1 MLYVKLRK
9 EAGVKTM
16 NETDCM
22 NILVTL
28 DANYILPL
36 RVLLYSM
43 LRADPAA
50 RYAVYVAHSSL
61 TDMDFS
67 RIRKGIECS
76 RLAVIPLAV
85 PPELLADAPVLKR
98 LTKAS
103 YYRLIA
109 PSFLPQDVER
119 ILYLDPD
126 ITVLRSL
133 RPFYNTDLK
142 GHYIAAAGHMEGILR
157 RFNLRRLGIR
167 HNADYVNSGVLLM
180 DVTKL
185 RALDNNEEIFAFVRD
200 NARRLLLGDQD
211 TVNAF
216 YDGHILCVD
225 TLRYNLDEKVYA
237 RCRTH
242 GTIDKDW
249 VRDHTVIVHYD
260 GADKP
265 WKPPYKGRLGAFFF
279 RMQRELE
286 ASAGETV

>member
-1 MLYVKLRK
+1 MT
-9 EAGVKTM
+9 AM
-16 NETDCM
+16 SETKRM

-43 LRADPAA
+43 LRADPEAH
-50 RYAVYVAHSSL
+50 YAVYVAHSSL
-61 TDMDFS
+61 TEADIA
-67 RIRKGIECS
+67 RIREGIECS
-76 RLAVIPLAV
+76 RLAVIPVVV

-109 PSFLPQDVER
+109 PSFLPSEVER

-126 ITVLRSL
+126 IIVLRSL
-133 RPFYNTDLK
+133 RSFYDTDLQ
-142 GHYIAAAGHMEGILR
+142 GNYIAAAGHTEGILR
-157 RFNLRRLGIR
+157 RFNMRRLGVR
-167 HNADYVNSGVLLM
+167 HNDDYVNSGVLLM

-185 RALDNNEEIFAFVRD
+185 RALQNNEEIFAFVRK

-211 TVNAF
+211 AVNAF

-237 RCRTH
+237 RHCAR
-242 GTIDKDW
+242 GTIDIDW
-249 VRDHTVIVHYD
+249 VRDHTVILHYD

-265 WKPPYKGRLGAFFF
+265 WKLPYKGQLGAFFF
-279 RMQRELE
+279 RMQRELD